1 MEKEVFVQI
10 QCVGREEVGMQGRRK
25 GGHNAT
31 SRRLPGRNCS
41 AAPNN
46 PILLINGRW
55 EINGRWRVVGPAE
68 APGQQVVG
76 PAEAP
81 GQQVVGP
88 AEAPGQVNFGEGAA
102 PALSST
108 FFCLR

>member
-1 MEKEVFVQI
+1 MSDPG
-10 QCVGREEVGMQGRRK
+10 GR
-25 GGHNAT
+25 
-31 SRRLPGRNCS
+31 PCIC
-41 AAPNN
+41 N

-55 EINGRWRVVGPAE
+55 EMNGRWRVVGPAE
-68 APGQQVVG
+68 APV
-76 PAEAP
+76 
-81 GQQVVGP
+81 QQVVGP